1 VAIVYRRKRSK
12 DTWHFCSNCRH
23 WPRLDYESRTEKPK
37 SGEFCDECK
46 SKRAKENCKWCR
58 VVLTENTTWS
68 AKSGAAFA
76 GAVQDQS

>member
-46 SKRAKENCKWCR
+46 SKRAKENCK
-58 VVLTENTTWS
+58 
-68 AKSGAAFA
+68 
-76 GAVQDQS
+76 